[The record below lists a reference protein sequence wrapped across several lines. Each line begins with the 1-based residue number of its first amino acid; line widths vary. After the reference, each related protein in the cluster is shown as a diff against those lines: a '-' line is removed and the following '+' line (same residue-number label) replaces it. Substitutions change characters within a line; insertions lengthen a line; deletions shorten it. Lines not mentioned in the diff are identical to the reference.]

1 MFLLVA
7 TEVEEI
13 TRIEANLSKKCA
25 DIAPVVFC
33 LTKVDLIPFDR
44 AMLNLP
50 SKTKDQIEKV
60 KKKVKKYLQYGFFF
74 AQNFDITI
82 SE

>member
-13 TRIEANLSKKCA
+13 TRIEANLSKKCV
-25 DIAPVVFC
+25 DMAPVVFC

-50 SKTKDQIEKV
+50 SKTKD
-60 KKKVKKYLQYGFFF
+60 
-74 AQNFDITI
+74 
-82 SE
+82 